1 MIIHSPPGN
10 TVNAHFQAGN
20 GKFHRKGESLAIKGR
35 ANIQLAEKI

>member
-1 MIIHSPPGN
+1 MMIPFPAREY
-10 TVNAHFQAGN
+10 VKAHFQAGN